1 MRMFRIVP
9 LSRWSRGARRAV
21 LAGPLGFVTEAL
33 QDAASRRLGPA
44 YARPSLPPAISIET
58 GTACNQR
65 CAFCP
70 QSRTPRPAAAMSDAT
85 FARIVARLREADYRG
100 AVVLSLNN
108 EPLLDARLEQRV
120 KALRESG
127 FKGHL
132 EILTNGLL
140 LTRERAV
147 ALFAAGLDRI
157 IVNSYSETGAE
168 LTGALR
174 EWVPGKWGQIPFCPS
189 KMVSVPTFPG
199 KELLVH
205 YRLRDE
211 VLTNRAGSAPNKPRA
226 ALRRA
231 SCLWPFTMLA
241 VTTDG
246 SAFLCCNDFHTVTKF
261 GSVEGHSLSALWT
274 HPYLE
279 DVRRRLAAADRA
291 ALPLCAPCDF
301 KGYLNPCPVWFARVL
316 GI

>member
-1 MRMFRIVP
+1 MLRIVP
-9 LSRWSRGARRAV
+9 LSRWSRAARRIA
-21 LAGPLGFVTEAL
+21 LAGPLGFVIEAL
-33 QDAASRRLGPA
+33 QDAASRRLGTT
-44 YARPSLPPAISIET
+44 YARPSRVPPAISIET

-70 QSRTPRPAAAMSDAT
+70 QSATPRPAAAMSDAI
-85 FARIVARLREADYRG
+85 FARIVERLREAEYRG

-147 ALFAAGLDRI
+147 TLFAAGLDRMV
-157 IVNSYSETGAE
+157 VNSYSETGAE

-174 EWVPGKWGQIPFCPS
+174 EWVPGAATEA
-189 KMVSVPTFPG
+189 VPAG

-205 YRLRDE
+205 FRLKDE
-211 VLTNRAGSAPNKPRA
+211 VLTNRASSAPNKPRA
-226 ALRRA
+226 VLRRA

-241 VTTDG
+241 ITTDG

-261 GSVEGHSLSALWT
+261 GSIEEHSLAALWT

-279 DVRRRLAAADRA
+279 DVRRHLAAADRA
-291 ALPLCAPCDF
+291 ALPLCARCDF